1 MKRDLVAFV
10 SVVHRDRTNLVLLM
24 MRIRVILVIMRMR
37 VILLIMRWVMILVM
51 NVLEVSFD
59 IGNISKKKLDNFQHC
74 ILEMSKDLTIKNNL
88 VVKLA

>member
-24 MRIRVILVIMRMR
+24 MRIR